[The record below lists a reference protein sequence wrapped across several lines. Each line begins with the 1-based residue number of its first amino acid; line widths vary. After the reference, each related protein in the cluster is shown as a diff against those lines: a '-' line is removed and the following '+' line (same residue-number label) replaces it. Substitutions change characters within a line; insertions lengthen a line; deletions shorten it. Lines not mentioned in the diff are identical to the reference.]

1 MRLFLYNSFLF
12 ILLPFIAIRLIF
24 KSTQDKDYIKNF
36 LNRLGFYKEKSRAN
50 LIWFHAVSL
59 GEVIGSQVIIK
70 KILENNNIIISV
82 STPTGL
88 RQAKKIYGDQ
98 VLVVYAP
105 WDFIFFIKN
114 FINRFKPKA
123 LILFETEIWPSMIHE
138 MWKNK
143 LPIVLSN
150 ARLSEPSF
158 KKYKLVKPLIG
169 DTFNKISLVLA
180 QSSEHVER
188 FKSIGIDLENIVKV
202 GSAKFD
208 FDGADHSDSFKVGN
222 HYNYILGASTHKG
235 EDQIIVDAYTK
246 LKKEFQDLKLILV
259 PRHPE
264 RAYSILKILH
274 DNKID
279 SHISSNL
286 KFKET
291 IDVIVI
297 NKTGLLNQ
305 LYEKAKVSFI
315 GGSLLEKYG
324 GHNIIEPALNKS
336 PFIVGPYMKNF
347 DDVLNLFIE
356 KNACIQLKN
365 SEKLFDAFKKLLNN
379 NELRSHM
386 IHNAY
391 DVINENKGSSNKQ
404 YTHIQNLITQL

>member
-12 ILLPFIAIRLIF
+12 ILLPFMAIRLIF

-36 LNRLGFYKEKSRAN
+36 LNRLGFYKEESRAN

-98 VLVVYAP
+98 ALVVYAP

-169 DTFNKISLVLA
+169 DIFNKISLVLA

-208 FDGADHSDSFKVGN
+208 FDRVDHSDSFKVGN
-222 HYNYILGASTHKG
+222 HYSYILGASTHKG

-279 SHISSNL
+279 SDISSNL
-286 KFKET
+286 IFKET
-291 IDVIVI
+291 VDVIVI

-365 SEKLFDAFKKLLNN
+365 PEKLFDAFKKLLNN
-379 NELRSHM
+379 NELRTHM
-386 IHNAY
+386 IDNAY

-404 YTHIQNLITQL
+404 YTYIQNLVT